1 MAFLR
6 LGSKSEAFHREGHS
20 WICTSG
26 LPSDVSINIGEM
38 SFHLHKFPLLSRSGL
53 LETLIEECPS
63 GDGSSFSFRLNDIPG
78 GAKTF
83 ELISKFCYGVKIE
96 LTAQNVVSIRCAAE
110 YLRMT
115 DDYGDGNLVMQT
127 ETFLNEVLGNW
138 ADSIRALE
146 ACEEVLPYAEELHI
160 LSRCIDSMAM
170 KACADPSLFSWPLPG
185 RDTKQSPENKGLWNG
200 ISTATKTQP
209 TGEDWW
215 YGDVSSLSLPLY
227 KRLILAIESRGMR
240 PESIAA
246 SVAHYARRYLPLMN
260 RQSSFNDASHVNPG
274 TTILNPSEADQRA
287 LLEEIV
293 GLLPNKKGVTS
304 SKFLIRLLRTAMV
317 LHASPSCRENLEKR
331 VGTQLDQAS
340 LMDLLIPNMGYS
352 ETLYDIDC
360 VQRILDH
367 FMLVEQA
374 ATIATPPCIVEE
386 GQLMNGSDSLTP
398 MTMVASLIDGF
409 LAEVGPDVNF
419 KLPKFE
425 TLAATIPD
433 YARPLDDGLY
443 HAIDVYLKAHP
454 WITDLER
461 EQLCRLMN
469 CQKLSLEA
477 STHAAQN
484 ERLPLRVIVQVLFFE
499 QLRLRTSISGWFFV
513 SDNLENSQNPS
524 GNFGLLKTDGSH
536 PLDSAKHRAT
546 GGEDDVK
553 HRVSELEKDCLGMKE
568 ELQKL
573 VKTKR
578 SWRNFTRRLGFNKKS
593 HSCCPKGSKPSNLRA
608 PPSSV
613 NRQQNYE
620 NIDVVPGTLKVN

>member
-6 LGSKSEAFHREGHS
+6 LGSKPESFHREGHS

-26 LPSDVSINIGEM
+26 LPSDITINIGEI

-53 LETLIEECPS
+53 LEKLIEECS
-63 GDGSSFSFRLNDIPG
+63 SVDGSSLSLRLNDIPG
-78 GAKTF
+78 GAKAF
-83 ELISKFCYGVKIE
+83 EIISKFCYGVKIE

-115 DDYGDGNLVMQT
+115 DDYGHGNLIMQT
-127 ETFLNEVLGNW
+127 ETFLNEVLSSW

-146 ACEEVLPYAEELHI
+146 ACEEVMQYAEELHI
-160 LSRCIDSMAM
+160 VSRCIDSLAI
-170 KACADPSLFSWPLPG
+170 KACADPSLFGWPLAG
-185 RDTKQSPENKGLWNG
+185 NDTKQSPENTSLWNG

-215 YGDVSSLSLPLY
+215 YEDVSFLSLPLY
-227 KRLILAIESRGMR
+227 RRLILATESRGMK

-246 SVAHYARRYLPLMN
+246 SVVHYARKYLPLMN
-260 RQSSFNDASHVNPG
+260 RQSSFNDASNVKGNN
-274 TTILNPSEADQRA
+274 IANPSEADQRS

-293 GLLPNKKGVTS
+293 ELLPNKKGVTS

-331 VGTQLDQAS
+331 VGAQLDQV
-340 LMDLLIPNMGYS
+340 LLVDLLIPNMSYS

-374 ATIATPPCIVEE
+374 AAMATPPCIVEE
-386 GQLMNGSDSLTP
+386 GHLTNGSDSLTP
-398 MTMVASLIDGF
+398 MTMVANLIDGF
-409 LAEVGPDVNF
+409 LAEVAPDVNF

-425 TLAATIPD
+425 SLAATIPD

-513 SDNLENSQNPS
+513 SDNLENSQNHS
-524 GNFGLLKTDGSH
+524 RNFGLLKNHGSN
-536 PLDSAKHRAT
+536 PMDSEQHHAT

-553 HRVSELEKDCLGMKE
+553 QRVSELEKDCMSMKE

-578 SWRNFTRRLGFNKKS
+578 SWRDFTRRLGFNKKS
-593 HSCCPKGSKPSNLRA
+593 HSCCPKGSKHSNLRA
-608 PPSSV
+608 PQSPV
-613 NRQQNYE
+613 NRQQNGE
-620 NIDVVPGTLKVN
+620 NIEVN

>member
-6 LGSKSEAFHREGHS
+6 LGSKPEAFHREGQS

-26 LPSDVSINIGEM
+26 LPSDVSVNIGEM

-53 LETLIEECPS
+53 LEKLIEGNSS
-63 GDGSSFSFRLNDIPG
+63 GDGSSFSLSLDDIPG
-78 GAKTF
+78 GAKAF
-83 ELISKFCYGVKIE
+83 ELIAKFCYGVKIE
-96 LTAQNVVSIRCAAE
+96 FTAQNVVSVRCTAE

-115 DDYGDGNLVMQT
+115 EDYGNGNLILQT
-127 ETFLNEVLGNW
+127 ESFLNEVLSNW

-146 ACEEVLPYAEELHI
+146 ACEEVMPHAEELHVV
-160 LSRCIDSMAM
+160 SRCIDSLAI

-185 RDTKQSPENKGLWNG
+185 RDTKQSPESTGLWNG
-200 ISTATKTQP
+200 ISPATKTQP

-215 YGDVSSLSLPLY
+215 YEDVSFLSLPLY

-246 SVAHYARRYLPLMN
+246 SVVHYARRYLPLMN
-260 RQSSFNDASHVNPG
+260 RQSSFDDANPG
-274 TTILNPSEADQRA
+274 TNISNPSEADQRA

-293 GLLPNKKGVTS
+293 ELLPNKKGVTS
-304 SKFLIRLLRTAMV
+304 SKFLIRILRTAMV

-331 VGTQLDQAS
+331 VGAQLDQAS
-340 LMDLLIPNMGYS
+340 LVDLLIPNMGYS

-367 FMLVEQA
+367 FMLLEQA
-374 ATIATPPCIVEE
+374 AAIATPPCIMEE
-386 GQLMNGSDSLTP
+386 GQLRNGSDSLTP

-409 LAEVGPDVNF
+409 LAEVALDVNL

-425 TLAATIPD
+425 ALAATIPD

-454 WITDLER
+454 WIVDLER

-513 SDNLENSQNPS
+513 SDNLENSQNTS
-524 GNFGLLKTDGSH
+524 QGLLKKDGSH
-536 PLDSAKHRAT
+536 QIDSAQPDAT

-553 HRVSELEKDCLGMKE
+553 HRVSELEKDCLSMKE
-568 ELQKL
+568 GLQKL
-573 VKTKR
+573 VKSKR
-578 SWRNFTRRLGFNKKS
+578 SWRNFTRRFGFNRKS
-593 HSCCPKGSKPSNLRA
+593 HSCCPKGSKPSNPRA
-608 PPSSV
+608 PPSTV
-613 NRQQNYE
+613 NRQQNCE